1 MIEEGESADQLSEI
15 KKETYTGLLLFY
27 RDCDLRNELL
37 LNYKKNQILKEN
49 GFTDVSVFSEG
60 LSKNVRFTIATNKAI
75 NMAKINP
82 DVAKFGFFVLR
93 APAYY
98 KVLDIYKEENKTHII
113 LLHLSMEYVP
123 FYKYNTTAIDE
134 QIIKLAKDRFS
145 RNVVSECNKFLYE
158 DEWLERTKD
167 PIGMTNDGELFLPL
181 IPENNNK
188 K

>member
-1 MIEEGESADQLSEI
+1 MTDGDKSTDQYAQI
-15 KKETYTGLLLFY
+15 KKDTYTGLLLFY
-27 RDCDLRNELL
+27 RDCDLEESIL
-37 LNYKKNQILKEN
+37 LNYKKNQILKEE

-123 FYKYNTTAIDE
+123 FFKYNTTAIDE

-145 RNVVSECNKFLYE
+145 RNIVSECNKFLYE
-158 DEWLERTKD
+158 EEWLERTKH
-167 PIGMTNDGELFLPL
+167 PIGMTDDGELFLSL
-181 IPENNNK
+181 ETKN
-188 K
+188 